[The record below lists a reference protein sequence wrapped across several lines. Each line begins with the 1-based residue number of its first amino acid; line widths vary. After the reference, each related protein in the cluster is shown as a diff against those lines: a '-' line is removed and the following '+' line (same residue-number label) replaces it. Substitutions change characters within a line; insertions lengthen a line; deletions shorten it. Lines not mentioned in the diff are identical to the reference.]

1 MPATISINE
10 PIAQPWHKAFW
21 SMKERKRLADEY
33 ASGQLERDK
42 ERIKYASDVAGGRE
56 EAGDTR
62 RFKHEGDM
70 TFKQNQD
77 RLRALETEYR
87 LRGDLEGIRSA
98 NDIVNRTAEMDK
110 QAALVQA
117 EAARDNERRRG
128 LFDAEVKSKIDEATA
143 LADLKDKRNKEALHE
158 KYKLGL
164 MQQRV
169 PLPAAAVNALAD
181 VRANSALNA
190 MQLDEMGRESSMN
203 KVLTEEPKLAL
214 PGYIGAETRRD
225 LAEGE
230 RAAGQA
236 VIDRLFPGK
245 GGGGPTLAAPAP
257 GTRIKLG
264 GGGRKKTNLEELD
277 ERYNVR

>member
-1 MPATISINE
+1 MPTSAPVS
-10 PIAQPWHKAFW
+10 QLWHKGFW
-21 SMKERKRLADEY
+21 SQKERKRLNDEY
-33 ASGQLERDK
+33 AVGELERDK
-42 ERIKYASDVAGGRE
+42 ERIKYASDLDEGRGE
-56 EAGDTR
+56 RGDNR

-77 RLRALETEYR
+77 RLRELEREYQ
-87 LRGDLEGIRSA
+87 LRGDLEGVRSGY
-98 NDIVNRTAEMDK
+98 DLLNRKTEMDI
-110 QAALVQA
+110 QAAHTQA
-117 EAARDNERRRG
+117 EADRANQRRRDE
-128 LFDAEVKSKIDEATA
+128 FEASTKARIDEATA

-164 MQQRV
+164 MQQHA
-169 PLPAAAVNALAD
+169 PLPSAAVNALAD

-190 MQLDEMGRESSMN
+190 MQLDEMKRESGLN
-203 KVLTEEPKLAL
+203 KVLTEDPKLGI

-236 VIDRLFPGK
+236 VVDRLFPEK
-245 GGGGPTLAAPAP
+245 GGRGGPTLAVPAP

-264 GGGRKKTNLEELD
+264 GGRRKTNLEELD